1 MGKGNRNRRDRDDRP
16 KPQPQQVAGMA
27 ADEPMPKRDAPGEQG
42 RWAQRVLDQTLH
54 ATLFLLNYVAFVD
67 QGGFDVPVTEA
78 RREDET
84 QQDYE
89 KRRDVTRMLKETE
102 AAAGSWAELCVDE
115 LRNIKPSDA
124 GEVAK
129 IILGEGIEWCR
140 QSSFDPRPSDMVA
153 GARSLLQ
160 HLCPAEHKLDAVAS
174 MMTILDAVTKGRR
187 LPIDEIAPL
196 NPIGTIHAAA
206 ALTGHLFAQAE
217 CVPDRAATQ
226 RELIDKGKQCADSL
240 SGH

>member
-1 MGKGNRNRRDRDDRP
+1 
-16 KPQPQQVAGMA
+16 MA
-27 ADEPMPKRDAPGEQG
+27 ADEPMPERDGATGEG

-54 ATLFLLNYVAFVD
+54 ATLFLLNYVAFID
-67 QGGFDVPVTEA
+67 QGGFNVPPTEA
-78 RREDET
+78 RRDDET

-102 AAAGSWAELCVDE
+102 AAAGSWAELCVAE
-115 LRNIKPSDA
+115 LRSIRPSDA
-124 GEVAK
+124 GQVAN
-129 IILGEGIEWCR
+129 IILGEGLEWCR
-140 QSSFDPRPSDMVA
+140 RSSFDPLPSDMVE

-174 MMTILDAVTKGRR
+174 MMTILDAVARHDQS
-187 LPIDEIAPL
+187 PIDEIAPL

-206 ALTGHLFAQAE
+206 ALTGHLFAQPD
-217 CVPDRAATQ
+217 CVPDRAAAQ

-240 SGH
+240 SGR